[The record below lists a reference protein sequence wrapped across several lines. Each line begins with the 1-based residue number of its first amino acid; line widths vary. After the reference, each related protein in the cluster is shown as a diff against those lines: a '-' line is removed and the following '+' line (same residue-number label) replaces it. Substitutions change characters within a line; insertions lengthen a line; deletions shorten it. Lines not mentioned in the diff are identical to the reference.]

1 MTRQQRFLEQSSIH
15 VSNKKSRRLIIVSRL
30 VYQFED
36 TCQKNFCD
44 HIVIFESFI
53 LKYNLQQ
60 STETNWNEAES
71 EREPLKRE
79 GGGSVCLQSQ
89 RPC

>member
-1 MTRQQRFLEQSSIH
+1 MFPRAVINTRLKQKIKEADYS
-15 VSNKKSRRLIIVSRL
+15 VSRL

-36 TCQKNFCD
+36 TRQKNFCD

-60 STETNWNEAES
+60 STERDQLE
-71 EREPLKRE
+71 
-79 GGGSVCLQSQ
+79 
-89 RPC
+89 

>member
-1 MTRQQRFLEQSSIH
+1 MFPRAVINTRLKQKIKEADYS
-15 VSNKKSRRLIIVSRL
+15 VSRL

-36 TCQKNFCD
+36 TRQENFCD

-60 STETNWNEAES
+60 STERDQLE
-71 EREPLKRE
+71 
-79 GGGSVCLQSQ
+79 
-89 RPC
+89 